1 MDIKSKLLLM
11 PVLIGLAQASAQA
24 QSITVNYGAGPG
36 QRDVLYNGS
45 SFVPDGNYVK
55 VGFFSAGFDVAA
67 NANNVTAL
75 SGAWNELGST
85 TIQTLFGSPGLFG
98 DHSSSSDPSFDAQ
111 KICLWITQT
120 VNNGAPTASFDNLMG
135 YGIFSA
141 STANWLFPQS
151 TAVPP
156 GNTTSIDSS
165 QITEAYYGSFNGS
178 HLMLTPVP
186 EPSTYALLALGIAP
200 VVIMKVRK
208 ARNLRQVKTKL

>member
-67 NANNVTAL
+67 NANNLTAL

-85 TIQTLFGSPGLFG
+85 TIKTLFGTPGLFG
-98 DHSSSSDPSFDAQ
+98 DQGSTTDPKFDAQ

-120 VNNGAPTASFDNLMG
+120 VNNGAPTASFDNLLG
-135 YGIFSA
+135 YGVFS
-141 STANWLFPQS
+141 SANWLFPQS
-151 TAVPP
+151 TAIPP

-165 QITEAYYGSFNGS
+165 QVTEAYYGSFDTS

-208 ARNLRQVKTKL
+208 ARRTQQTAAKS